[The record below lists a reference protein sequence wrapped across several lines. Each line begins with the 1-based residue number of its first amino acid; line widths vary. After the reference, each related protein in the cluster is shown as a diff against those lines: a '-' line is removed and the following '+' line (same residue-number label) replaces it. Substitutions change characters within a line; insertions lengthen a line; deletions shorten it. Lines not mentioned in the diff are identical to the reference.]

1 LSSHHLRVYNT
12 DVKKKSNQLVI
23 YQTRSG
29 SIELKSDIKAETIWA
44 SLDQIAA
51 VFGRDKSVISRH
63 INNILET
70 GELGK
75 RATVA
80 KIATVQT
87 EGGREISR
95 KIEYFNL
102 DMILSVGYR
111 VNSVQATLFRKWATK
126 ILREYIV
133 EGYTVN
139 KSRIAKN
146 CQQFLKTV
154 EEIKFLSPSSE
165 LIHTGDVIELI
176 GLYADTWVSLEAY
189 DKGELKTKQITKKSV
204 DFTAQKLEKELA
216 NLKSELLSKSQATQI
231 FGVEQNPGTLTGIVG
246 NIMQSFGGKDLY
258 PSIEEKS
265 AHLLYF
271 MVKDHPFMDGNKR
284 SAAFAFIW
292 VLKQAGILNTNKLT
306 PPALTALTIL
316 IAESNS
322 KDKERVIK
330 LISSLF

>member
-1 LSSHHLRVYNT
+1 MSSHHLRVYNT

>member
-1 LSSHHLRVYNT
+1 M
-12 DVKKKSNQLVI
+12 KKKSNQLVI